1 MDGDVFK
8 ADGEICSSGRTATN
22 HILLPAVSEDKK
34 QKKYSNKDEI
44 MDCKRQLENKEEN
57 LEKLKKTI
65 KIVRHNI
72 KKNKISLDQS
82 NDEIKSLKNKLKT
95 ISRKLTIEETSYAE
109 EMKKLKLEEKSVD
122 EIVLERQGMT
132 VNIESSFDINRYLKL
147 QDKFDDVECEFQSC
161 IERLQKSK
169 NSKNSIEKLMLELD
183 KEIQKID
190 IVEMDDLVEKDENAL
205 NDIAEVVLDAEREV
219 KNQQNYLKNETVK
232 LKVVC
237 EKRDKAQQ
245 KCDNLKEKIL
255 LINRSLQEHMA
266 SKEDAESKII
276 MWKRR
281 NQAFQKTRKKFVNVT
296 DLNKTD
302 VNETDV
308 NKTNKT
314 DVNKTEVNK
323 TDDTSYKEKGII
335 LNFDV
340 YYETAYFP
348 FLDIIEDLCDID
360 FSEMKDMKEVDDL
373 DETAEILFEQ
383 FKSINSKEVESY
395 FLKKLEE
402 KKKKR

>member
-255 LINRSLQEHMA
+255 LINRSLQV
-266 SKEDAESKII
+266 KNIL
-276 MWKRR
+276 
-281 NQAFQKTRKKFVNVT
+281 KK
-296 DLNKTD
+296 
-302 VNETDV
+302 
-308 NKTNKT
+308 
-314 DVNKTEVNK
+314 
-323 TDDTSYKEKGII
+323 II
-335 LNFDV
+335 LNRN
-340 YYETAYFP
+340 TWLP
-348 FLDIIEDLCDID
+348 RR
-360 FSEMKDMKEVDDL
+360 MQNQK
-373 DETAEILFEQ
+373 
-383 FKSINSKEVESY
+383 
-395 FLKKLEE
+395 
-402 KKKKR
+402 